1 LGILLGFVRWGIFLR
16 VVGITVSPW
25 QIFRMGAVGL
35 FFNHFLP
42 GAIGG
47 DAVKIGWLAAR
58 GASAKDALL
67 SVLMDRI
74 SGIGALI
81 LCSVVFIG
89 LRFEWLMQSPVVA
102 AMNHLVIGYLVV
114 VIALLAFSFV
124 ISAKGAVA
132 KIPKNLP
139 GRATIVEFSSTYSLF
154 VEKWPMTLAAS
165 GISVLLLMAYFLTF
179 YFCALAL
186 GGHGS
191 TSGFSGLH
199 AGGGPDCGPANQPW
213 RLWCPGGSFCG
224 PARRTV
230 QNSCRPGSV
239 RFFCRRCDSPV
250 VGMRGA
256 LLVAGI
262 QTQTMTNFH
271 EARRVAA
278 GHFPKTNSLYY
289 YTHGKIALDPVY
301 PWVAKALAYSK
312 LPLLDVGCGAGQLA
326 AFLRACGHSAPI
338 LGVDVDANKIAQASA
353 AIPTCTFQ
361 VGDARELPVHC
372 GDVVMLDVLH
382 YF

>member
-1 LGILLGFVRWGIFLR
+1 MSVGLLAWLFREPGFRNDVFGILRQANPMWMAVAALTSAVGILLGFVRWGIFLR

-186 GGHGS
+186 GVMVPPLDFLAFMPAVDLIAALPISLG
-191 TSGFSGLH
+191 GFG
-199 AGGGPDCGPANQPW
+199 
-213 RLWCPGGSFCG
+213 
-224 PARRTV
+224 
-230 QNSCRPGSV
+230 V
-239 RFFCRRCDSPV
+239 REGAFV
-250 VGMRGA
+250 A
-256 LLVAGI
+256 LLGELCKIPAAQAVSVSFAGAVI
-262 QTQTMTNFH
+262 
-271 EARRVAA
+271 
-278 GHFPKTNSLYY
+278 
-289 YTHGKIALDPVY
+289 
-301 PWVAKALAYSK
+301 
-312 LPLLDVGCGAGQLA
+312 PLLWGCVGL
-326 AFLRACGHSAPI
+326 FL
-338 LGVDVDANKIAQASA
+338 
-353 AIPTCTFQ
+353 
-361 VGDARELPVHC
+361 LP
-372 GDVVMLDVLH
+372 G
-382 YF
+382 YKRKP